1 MTSASGLPPSS
12 ASNSWLGK
20 VRSKF
25 GHVRDFFA
33 SYVSG
38 VKLFGQEVRVATRLA
53 FRVYGQG
60 KRSSRLERLHMR
72 QSFGDLVRVLP
83 LAGLFLV
90 FGLELT
96 TMAIL
101 RYMPA
106 LLPRAMRLAVVPAAQ
121 KLGVAPASNVDASAR
136 RRLALCTDLVQG
148 ARAVAAAA
156 KLSDAEALLARVE
169 DGGDGQHVSASEI
182 RAVAA
187 AFADECALSLDKLPK
202 TIVMQVCLPWIAMIC
217 HLSPSDGSRD
227 DCMQLAELH
236 LPSGVTVP
244 GPDRLSDM
252 LGAVSGRLTPTL
264 VPRRRLRECVRRL
277 MTSDGL

>member
-217 HLSPSDGSRD
+217 HNAIIGKV
-227 DCMQLAELH
+227 C
-236 LPSGVTVP
+236 LP
-244 GPDRLSDM
+244 
-252 LGAVSGRLTPTL
+252 
-264 VPRRRLRECVRRL
+264 
-277 MTSDGL
+277 

>member
-148 ARAVAAAA
+148 ARGGCRRQ
-156 KLSDAEALLARVE
+156 AERR
-169 DGGDGQHVSASEI
+169 GG
-182 RAVAA
+182 
-187 AFADECALSLDKLPK
+187 
-202 TIVMQVCLPWIAMIC
+202 T
-217 HLSPSDGSRD
+217 
-227 DCMQLAELH
+227 
-236 LPSGVTVP
+236 P
-244 GPDRLSDM
+244 G
-252 LGAVSGRLTPTL
+252 ACGRW
-264 VPRRRLRECVRRL
+264 RRRPACVGVRDSCRGGGLRGRVR
-277 MTSDGL
+277 TVAG